1 VTQKHD
7 ISGLGREPSDAGLIQ
22 RWKQGDERAAAVLVA
37 RHSAALAQF
46 AVSAGAYE
54 EIDELVHET
63 FVRAF
68 ASIDSFRGDSTL
80 RTWLFSIQRNLLL
93 DRHRAERRD
102 RRHVSI
108 NEHDAVTQFSALD
121 IVVADETA
129 ARVRKAIERLSPTQ
143 REVFMLRVKSGLS
156 YSRIAEALSSTEGA
170 ARVHYHN
177 ALRSV
182 KEFLGD

>member
-1 VTQKHD
+1 
-7 ISGLGREPSDAGLIQ
+7 
-22 RWKQGDERAAAVLVA
+22 
-37 RHSAALAQF
+37 
-46 AVSAGAYE
+46 
-54 EIDELVHET
+54 
-63 FVRAF
+63 
-68 ASIDSFRGDSTL
+68 
-80 RTWLFSIQRNLLL
+80 
-93 DRHRAERRD
+93 
-102 RRHVSI
+102 
-108 NEHDAVTQFSALD
+108 
-121 IVVADETA
+121 VADETA